1 MSRTRSSTSFAPQRL
16 AASGLAWL
24 LVAAVLWMQMLGLT
38 HRTLHGVPGAGLHA
52 VSVAPLADTAT
63 QAGKP
68 VQDLLGH
75 LLAPQGHGPECQLYD
90 HLGQPDGL
98 LALPLALP
106 AVLPALRWVAPALA
120 QLVVAPPAAYAAR
133 APPAL
138 R

>member
-1 MSRTRSSTSFAPQRL
+1 MARTRLSPPLSLSRL

-24 LVAAVLWMQMLGLT
+24 LVAAVLWTQMLGLA

-52 VSVAPLADTAT
+52 VAVSAQSEVAA
-63 QAGKP
+63 QAAKP
-68 VQDLLGH
+68 VKDLLGH
-75 LLAPQGHGPECQLYD
+75 LLAPQGDGPECQLYD

-98 LALPLALP
+98 LAVALALP
-106 AVLPALRWVAPALA
+106 VGLPSLFWIAPALA
-120 QLVVAPPAAYAAR
+120 QLVAAPPAAYAAR

>member
-1 MSRTRSSTSFAPQRL
+1 MSRNRSSTLRAPQRL

-24 LVAAVLWMQMLGLT
+24 LVAAVLWIQMLGLA
-38 HRTLHGVPGAGLHA
+38 HRTLHGVAGTGLHA
-52 VSVAPLADTAT
+52 VSVSPQESTAVS
-63 QAGKP
+63 AGKP
-68 VQDLLGH
+68 AQDLLGH
-75 LLAPQGHGPECQLYD
+75 LLAPQGHGQECQLYD

-106 AVLPALRWVAPALA
+106 AVLPALRWVASALA
-120 QLVVAPPAAYAAR
+120 QLAAAPPAAYAAR